1 MGSLQVRVHLVD
13 GVAEPVLVQGHRFT
27 VHHIGAGTASNPTL
41 RLDMGLIDVVADKE
55 HKVVISLCD
64 VAMGQ
69 IEAVIPLL
77 TGRNR
82 EPDRVRA
89 LHPAGCRASSAG
101 GADLRTDTEPIEV
114 VSPRTQ
120 ALYVHMHAVGV
131 LGPRLRFPAANDPA
145 YPLVPGHLPLD
156 GYVDRVQAAVWLE
169 RLRRQP
175 GPDHH
180 GVR

>member
-1 MGSLQVRVHLVD
+1 
-13 GVAEPVLVQGHRFT
+13 
-27 VHHIGAGTASNPTL
+27 
-41 RLDMGLIDVVADKE
+41 
-55 HKVVISLCD
+55 
-64 VAMGQ
+64 MGQ

-77 TGRNR
+77 TGRSR

-120 ALYVHMHAVGV
+120 ALHVDMHAVGV
-131 LGPRLRFPAANDPA
+131 LGPRHRFPAADDA
-145 YPLVPGHLPLD
+145 TELFVLGHLPLA

-169 RLRRQP
+169 RLGRQP
-175 GPDHH
+175 GPDDH